1 MSVIGDFT
9 VPAESFALER
19 TFERVPGLTLE
30 ADRLASHAP
39 AEVMPFVWVSG
50 GVDDLAET
58 LSADPDVETAEVA
71 DRLDGETLFRMRW
84 SEGFRAHVQDMI
96 DHHAAILR
104 AEASEGTW
112 TLRLRF
118 ADEAMVSAFQSHFR
132 AEDRDLEVHSL
143 TRPSAPRQSEFG
155 LTADQ
160 REALA
165 AAVRSGY
172 FSIPRES
179 SAEQLGEE
187 LGISA
192 NAASERVRRGT
203 ETLVESALLIRGNDS
218 W

>member
-39 AEVMPFVWVSG
+39 TEVMPFVWASG
-50 GVDDLAET
+50 GEGDLAET
-58 LSADPDVETAEVA
+58 LAADPDVAAA
-71 DRLDGETLFRMRW
+71 DVTDRMDGETLLRMRW
-84 SEGFRAHVQDMI
+84 SKGFRTAVRDMI

-104 AEASEGTW
+104 AEASHGSW

-118 ADEAMVSAFQSHFR
+118 ADDALVSTFQSHFR
-132 AEDRDLEVHSL
+132 AENLDFEVRSL
-143 TRPSAPRQSEFG
+143 TRPSRPRQSEFG

-179 SAEQLGEE
+179 SAQRLGEE

-203 ETLVESALLIRGNDS
+203 ETLVESALMVRENEA